1 MAIFG
6 ARDALISSMSAASV
20 VDFPDP
26 VGPEMMTK
34 PVGASIS
41 LRRSGCRLHA
51 LRSLMDGAKSLIAIA
66 IPRTVRKKLARHR
79 APEMV
84 IEISAEPRTLNC
96 AQPSAPN
103 KS

>member
-1 MAIFG
+1 
-6 ARDALISSMSAASV
+6 MSAASV

-41 LRRSGCRLHA
+41 LRKSGCRLHA
-51 LRSLMDGAKSLIAIA
+51 LRSLTEGARSLMAIA

-79 APEMV
+79 DPEIV
-84 IEISAEPRTLNC
+84 SEISAEPRAVNC
-96 AQPSAPN
+96 AQPSTPN